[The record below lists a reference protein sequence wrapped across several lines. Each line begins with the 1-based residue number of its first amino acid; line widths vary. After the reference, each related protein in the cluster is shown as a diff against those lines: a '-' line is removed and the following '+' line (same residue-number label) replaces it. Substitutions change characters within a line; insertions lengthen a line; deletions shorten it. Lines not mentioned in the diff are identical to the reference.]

1 MKDQVVQEIIMALK
15 PYDLPIEDNTLKSVL
30 YMALKDVQIK
40 PAETAIVVGHE
51 NKNEW
56 FIKRFLII
64 KTVAGLSK
72 RTLEYYEKEIRR
84 FLYSVGK
91 PADQVTADDI
101 RYYLACK
108 DQIDGW
114 SKTTQNNVLRNLKSF
129 FGTLQ
134 LEEIIPRNPCAKINQ
149 IKEHKAPKQAFTEIE
164 IEKMRG
170 AIKSSREKVMF
181 EMLLSTGCRA
191 SEMAAIKIKDIEENK
206 VTVLGKGNKERTCY
220 LNVKAQL
227 ALKEYLNDRRDE
239 NPYLFP
245 LSVAKLKRD
254 DPATHKLRKVRE
266 NWYKHP
272 VLVSKT
278 EPSTRDTVNATMK
291 KVAKRAGV
299 EGAHAHRF
307 RRTAATFALRRGMPI
322 LQVSKMLGHENINT
336 TQIYLDIDEKDLE
349 RAHEKYV
356 L

>member
-15 PYDLPIEDNTLKSVL
+15 PYELPIEDNTLKSVI
-30 YMALKDVQIK
+30 YMALKDVRIE
-40 PAETAIVVGHE
+40 PAETAIVVGSE

-56 FIKRFLII
+56 YIKRFLII

-72 RTLEYYEKEIRR
+72 GTLQYYEQEIRR

-91 PADQVTADDI
+91 PADQVTTDDV

-114 SKTTQNNVLRNLKSF
+114 SKVTQNNVLRNLKSF
-129 FGTLQ
+129 FATLQ
-134 LEEIIPRNPCAKINQ
+134 LEEIIPRNPCAKISQ
-149 IKEHKAPKQAFTEIE
+149 IKEHKAPKQAFTELE
-164 IEKMRG
+164 IEKMRT
-170 AIKSSREKVMF
+170 AIQNSREKALF

-191 SEMAAIKIKDIEENK
+191 SEMAGVKTKDIEDNK
-206 VTVLGKGNKERTCY
+206 VTVLGKGNKERVCY

-227 ALKEYLNDRRDE
+227 AVKEYLADRKDD

-245 LSVAKLKRD
+245 LSTVKRLED
-254 DPATHKLRKVRE
+254 SKACKLRKVRDE
-266 NWYKHP
+266 WYKYP
-272 VLVSKT
+272 ELVSET
-278 EPSTRDTVNATMK
+278 EPARRNSVNEIMK

-299 EGAHAHRF
+299 EGAHAHKF
-307 RRTAATFALRRGMPI
+307 RRTAATFALRRGMPMP
-322 LQVSKMLGHENINT
+322 QVSKMLGHENINT

>member
-1 MKDQVVQEIIMALK
+1 
-15 PYDLPIEDNTLKSVL
+15 
-30 YMALKDVQIK
+30 
-40 PAETAIVVGHE
+40 
-51 NKNEW
+51 
-56 FIKRFLII
+56 
-64 KTVAGLSK
+64 
-72 RTLEYYEKEIRR
+72 
-84 FLYSVGK
+84 
-91 PADQVTADDI
+91 
-101 RYYLACK
+101 
-108 DQIDGW
+108 
-114 SKTTQNNVLRNLKSF
+114 
-129 FGTLQ
+129 
-134 LEEIIPRNPCAKINQ
+134 
-149 IKEHKAPKQAFTEIE
+149 
-164 IEKMRG
+164 
-170 AIKSSREKVMF
+170 
-181 EMLLSTGCRA
+181 
-191 SEMAAIKIKDIEENK
+191 MAAIKIKDIEENK

-254 DPATHKLRKVRE
+254 DPATHKLQKVRE

-307 RRTAATFALRRGMPI
+307 RRTAATFALRRGMHM